1 MVAGALIVREVLDR
15 YRLDELETSER
26 DLLHGAALE
35 AAKLPPAVEGDAPPG
50 AYTCC

>member
-1 MVAGALIVREVLDR
+1 VREVLDS
-15 YRLDELETSER
+15 YGLDGLEASER

-35 AAKLPPAVEGDAPPG
+35 AADLPEPEEGAAPPG